1 MKKIVL
7 NEAVNAAR
15 EEIRSALQTV
25 YDALNQGQRKKILKD
40 ESVKRL
46 FDLYGVKYE
55 EEITWA

>member
-15 EEIRSALQTV
+15 EETRSALQTV
-25 YDALNQGQRKKILKD
+25 YDALNQGQQKKILKD

-46 FDLYGVKYE
+46 FDLYGVKY
-55 EEITWA
+55 